1 MRDAHDL
8 AFVILAAGRGKRM
21 RSARPKVL
29 HELCGRPLLLHAT
42 ALASA
47 LGAARSIVVVGTGQ
61 DEIGPV
67 LDEHAADVEVV
78 IQRELLGTGHAVL
91 QAREVLAGHQGP
103 LLVMYAD
110 HALFRPETLQGLID
124 AWAAGADLALLTG
137 ELPDPT
143 GYGRIV
149 RDPGGRIERIV
160 EQRDASARELAI
172 LESNLGVYVARA
184 DWMLEAVS
192 KLDRENRQNEFLLPD
207 VVATALQ
214 AGLRVESA
222 PLGDPEEAFGIN
234 TRIDLAQAESILR
247 RRIARRWMLEGVSFV
262 DPEHTYVDVEVEIGA
277 ETILEPGCR
286 LRGRTRLGSGCRV
299 AVGAVLDD
307 TTAGDRV
314 WIKPHCWAEQARIG
328 DDCSIGPSAHL
339 RPGTV
344 LGDGVRIGNFVEVK
358 NSTLGAGTKADHL
371 SYLGDADVGEGV
383 TIGCGA
389 ITVNYDGETK
399 HRTVIEDGAFVG
411 CNANLIAPVTV
422 GRDVYV
428 AAGSTI
434 TREIEE
440 GSLAVARARQR
451 NIEGWRERRFGRK
464 REE

>member
-1 MRDAHDL
+1 MPDTREL
-8 AFVILAAGRGKRM
+8 AFVILAAGKGERM

-29 HELCGRPLLLHAT
+29 HELCGRPLLLHVT

-47 LGAARSIVVVGTGQ
+47 LGVARTIVVVGSGR
-61 DEIGPV
+61 DEIRPV
-67 LDEHAADVEVV
+67 LDEHAPGVEVV
-78 IQRELLGTGHAVL
+78 IQQELLGTGHAVL
-91 QAREVLAGHQGP
+91 QTREALASHEGP
-103 LLVMYAD
+103 LLIMHAD
-110 HALFRPETLQGLID
+110 HALFRPETLRGLID
-124 AWAAGADLALLTG
+124 TWAAGADLALLTG

-149 RDPGGRIERIV
+149 RNPDGRIERVV
-160 EQRDASARELAI
+160 EERDARGRELEI
-172 LESNLGVYVARA
+172 RETNLGVYVARA
-184 DWMLEAVS
+184 NWMLDAVS
-192 KLDRENRQNEFLLPD
+192 KLDRENQQNEFLLPD
-207 VVATALQ
+207 VVKTALQ
-214 AGLRVESA
+214 AGLCIESA
-222 PLGDPEEAFGIN
+222 ALGDPDEAFGVN
-234 TRIDLAQAESILR
+234 TRIDLSQAEAILR
-247 RRIARRWMLEGVSFV
+247 RRIARRWMLEGVTFV
-262 DPEHTYVDVEVEIGA
+262 DPEHTYVEVEVEIGA
-277 ETILEPGCR
+277 ETVLEPGCR
-286 LRGRTRLGSGCRV
+286 LRGRTRLGAGCRV
-299 AVGAVLDD
+299 AAGAVLDD
-307 TTAGDRV
+307 TAAGDRV
-314 WIKPHCWAEQARIG
+314 WIKPHCWTEQARIG

-358 NSTLGAGTKADHL
+358 NSTIGAGSKADHL
-371 SYLGDADVGEGV
+371 SYVGDADVGEGV

-411 CNANLIAPVTV
+411 CNSNLIAPVTV

-434 TREIEE
+434 TRGVEE

-451 NIEGWRERRFGRK
+451 NIEGWRERRFRRG